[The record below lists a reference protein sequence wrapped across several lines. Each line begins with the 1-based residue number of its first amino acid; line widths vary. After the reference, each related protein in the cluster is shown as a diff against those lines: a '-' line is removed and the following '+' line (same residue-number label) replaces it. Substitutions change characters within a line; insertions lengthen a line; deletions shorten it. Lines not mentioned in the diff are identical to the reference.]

1 MDKYQFSK
9 RLTALRMNRNV
20 SSRKMSQ
27 FLGKSDSYINN
38 IENCVNMPTM
48 EQFFAICE
56 YFGITES
63 EFFDTDTTDPAR
75 TKDLLEATKGMSV
88 EQLEHLTAI
97 ARDMKK

>member
-1 MDKYQFSK
+1 MDIKDFSL
-9 RLTALRMNRNV
+9 RLSKLRISKGVSARGMSKALG
-20 SSRKMSQ
+20 
-27 FLGKSDSYINN
+27 LSDSYINN
-38 IENCVNMPTM
+38 IETGQNFPSM
-48 EQFFAICE
+48 EVFFYICE